1 MKIKIKGENKQIEF
15 ELKELNLDERGE
27 FNDLYTS
34 ATFGD
39 YKWRAFAK
47 SCLIA
52 TDITENELNEYTD
65 LDIINISKEC
75 YLVVNKKKLKK

>member
-1 MKIKIKGENKQIEF
+1 MKMKIKGENKQIEF

-39 YKWRAFAK
+39 YKWSSFAK

-52 TDITENELNEYTD
+52 TNITENELNEYTD